1 MADCSSVIRTSSSPR
16 LLPPHVPASVI
27 LLRLFFYC
35 YPLSFSPPGV
45 SFFFPHLLL
54 SFGEL
59 LSYLF
64 LSCGLERKQT
74 GTEEKPAAV
83 PLLTVASLNPPGFR
97 MPRFPPSLTSLP
109 PFHTVFLNASTLF
122 CLTHC
127 TFFSISTSISV
138 FFFFFYSSVLTLS
151 LSHHPPF
158 VLPPH

>member
-1 MADCSSVIRTSSSPR
+1 MIRTSPPPR

-74 GTEEKPAAV
+74 GTEEKPAAI

-97 MPRFPPSLTSLP
+97 MPCFPPSLTSLP
-109 PFHTVFLNASTLF
+109 PFHAVFLNASTLRPLF

-138 FFFFFYSSVLTLS
+138 FFFF
-151 LSHHPPF
+151 
-158 VLPPH
+158 LPAPS